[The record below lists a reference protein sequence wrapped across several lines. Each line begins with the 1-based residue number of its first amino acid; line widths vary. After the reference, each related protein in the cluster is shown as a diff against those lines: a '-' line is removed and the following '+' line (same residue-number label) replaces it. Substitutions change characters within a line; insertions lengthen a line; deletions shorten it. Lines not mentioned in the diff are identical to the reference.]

1 MDLTDTITKLCLGQ
15 MERVNDVEYTDS
27 IISIKQ
33 AKWKSSRDYRNPITK
48 AKFNISDVSGV
59 VVAHVFCNN
68 VLSKMCVCVYYAYQ
82 SRKCLA
88 QYDTVNGYSVS

>member
-27 IISIKQ
+27 IISINQ

-59 VVAHVFCNN
+59 VVAHFFVTMFCQ
-68 VLSKMCVCVYYAYQ
+68 KCVCVFI
-82 SRKCLA
+82 
-88 QYDTVNGYSVS
+88 TPTNPGNV